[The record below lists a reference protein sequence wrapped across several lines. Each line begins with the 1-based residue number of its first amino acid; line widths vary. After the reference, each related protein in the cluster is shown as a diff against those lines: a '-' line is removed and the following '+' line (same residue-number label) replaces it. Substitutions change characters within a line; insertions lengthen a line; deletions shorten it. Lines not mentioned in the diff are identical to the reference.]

1 MIGIKVSNEC
11 IIVTSHWHFTRDIII
26 SCHPEYSCDGQ
37 DACNFDVNLLI
48 PKWCILWHQ
57 NDIMCYLD
65 SLSNYEAERTCLFW
79 RLGGA
84 LIISLHI

>member
-1 MIGIKVSNEC
+1 MIRIKVSNEC

-57 NDIMCYLD
+57 NDVFCDIKMTSCATWD
-65 SLSNYEAERTCLFW
+65 AMK
-79 RLGGA
+79 GV
-84 LIISLHI
+84 

>member
-11 IIVTSHWHFTRDIII
+11 IIITSNWHFTRDIII

-37 DACNFDVNLLI
+37 DACEFDVNLLI

-57 NDIMCYLD
+57 NDIMCYLG
-65 SLSNYEAERTCLFW
+65 LVLKTAEKL
-79 RLGGA
+79 
-84 LIISLHI
+84 